1 MSVDTR
7 TPRGGLTLD
16 EPVLSTVKVPSD
28 PAQVVVNHA
37 SFRVRLATPP
47 PVSIAV
53 PDTAELPRIPAA
65 GRRRPLVWSGR
76 SAPGDAG
83 ASTLLRAVRE
93 AGDARAESATRV
105 LPRVTTG
112 ARPPVVGPRAPQPS
126 ESTRLLP
133 AARGGEGA
141 FDGVHHGV
149 HRGADDGG
157 RDGARDGVH
166 DGVHDAYAEG
176 AGGDGGAG
184 PGPAA
189 RPEPR
194 QHRADARQA
203 YYPGRHLSLGVVLL
217 PLRLLLGFMAIYA
230 GMGKLTNPVYFDGG
244 ERGSLNAWLASLH
257 PWGAAD
263 PLHQWALSHPVGA
276 GLTVAF
282 TQIIIGVL
290 TVFGLWQRLAAGIGV
305 LLSLALLVTV
315 SWRSGPAY
323 DTPDLF
329 LAAAWSPL
337 LIAGAPVYSLDAR
350 LASEAWRRLGPRV
363 PLADLRH
370 RVLRRGAALAT
381 LLIGLALLIG
391 SLLGSAVRSDRF
403 PTLPGPGQPPRNH
416 LPGEPLPEDE
426 APERDGETSER
437 SEERGASPEE
447 SASPD
452 ERGGQADEESP
463 RGQDGGDTGA
473 PGADAPGESSPSAE
487 QTVPAPQQ
495 QPAAPDPYVP
505 EEPAAPSS
513 PDAGDAGESVDESP
527 STEEG
532 GDGSSLSPIG
542 GLLG

>member
-53 PDTAELPRIPAA
+53 PDTGELPRIPAA

-105 LPRVTTG
+105 LPRVSAG

-133 AARGGEGA
+133 AARGG
-141 FDGVHHGV
+141 
-149 HRGADDGG
+149 
-157 RDGARDGVH
+157 GARDGVH
-166 DGVHDAYAEG
+166 GDAHGDVHGDVHDAYAEG
-176 AGGDGGAG
+176 AGAGPEGGAALG
-184 PGPAA
+184 AA
-189 RPEPR
+189 TRPEPR

-217 PLRLLLGFMAIYA
+217 PLRLVLGFMAIYA

-263 PLHQWALSHPVGA
+263 PLYQWALSHPVGA

-290 TVFGLWQRLAAGIGV
+290 TLFGLWQRLAAGIGV

-315 SWRSGPAY
+315 SWRNGPAY
-323 DTPDLF
+323 DAPDLF

-381 LLIGLALLIG
+381 LLVGLALLIG

-403 PTLPGPGQPPRNH
+403 PTLPGPGEPPRNH

-426 APERDGETSER
+426 APERDRDEPER
-437 SEERGASPEE
+437 REERGASPEE

-452 ERGGQADEESP
+452 ERGAGDEESP
-463 RGQDGGDTGA
+463 RGQEGGA
-473 PGADAPGESSPSAE
+473 PGTPGTDAPGESSPSAE

-495 QPAAPDPYVP
+495 PAAPDPHVP

-513 PDAGDAGESVDESP
+513 PGAGDGGEAVDESP